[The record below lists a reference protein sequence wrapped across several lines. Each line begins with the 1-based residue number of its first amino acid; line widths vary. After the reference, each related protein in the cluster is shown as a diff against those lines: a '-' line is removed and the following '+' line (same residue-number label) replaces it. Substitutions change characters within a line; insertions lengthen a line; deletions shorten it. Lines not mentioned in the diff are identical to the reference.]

1 MRNLSAVH
9 LLNLYF
15 SSELKPTSEP
25 LTSSI
30 PFRWQQE
37 NPLIPEYSNTL
48 NRCQQLGFG
57 IVVFI
62 FFVFFYDHHLHFI
75 EQLQLF
81 ILTGTY
87 FLEKLVLPGGFN
99 GWIGG
104 FLTQFYFVPIAGAM
118 IIALLLTGVQLL
130 TNSVLRPFSHRGNIY
145 PLNFI
150 PAIVSGFILC
160 SELYPLSAITGFT
173 IALAAAVFYTG
184 IRNGKNRFAWGI
196 ILIAGTWYLAGGAY
210 ISLILIMNAYELI
223 TLKHPVTEQ
232 PVTLH
237 TALKQPVS
245 GLPEAHSTDWL
256 KIWQC
261 LIYLFLAVCIPLF
274 VRQFAIFQPVK
285 QTFFSEFYHK
295 IPDKIPLIIPVL
307 FTLPVLLILIS
318 YLIPEKLLRNRFY
331 AVLRI
336 LIGLAIGYYG
346 FVKWVDF
353 DAEEIMTY
361 DYLAKNQRWDEVI
374 SFAEKKLPQN
384 FLSLAVLN
392 LSLAKKGQLGDKMFK
407 YGQHGSGGLFLGFDK
422 EFITPMMGNEIFYHL
437 GLINASQEYAFESM
451 EVMPDMEKSVRAI
464 KRLAETNLINGNY
477 KVAEKYLKIV
487 AKTLFHRQ
495 WAVKTRKILYNEEMI
510 NKHPDYGEKRKLMVK
525 EDFFFHVEDIESVL
539 HRLLKENPENIT
551 ALEYLAA
558 YYLLNREME
567 AFVNLLP
574 VMEKMTYR
582 ELPVSWQEAFILY
595 KLVTN
600 IDPLAGSFYKISP
613 DVRSRM
619 ESYAK
624 VYLSTPDA
632 RKLLSQFYSAT
643 YWYYF
648 HYTE

>member
-1 MRNLSAVH
+1 M
-9 LLNLYF
+9 
-15 SSELKPTSEP
+15 
-25 LTSSI
+25 
-30 PFRWQQE
+30 PF
-37 NPLIPEYSNTL
+37 
-48 NRCQQLGFG
+48 
-57 IVVFI
+57 
-62 FFVFFYDHHLHFI
+62 
-75 EQLQLF
+75 
-81 ILTGTY
+81 
-87 FLEKLVLPGGFN
+87 
-99 GWIGG
+99 
-104 FLTQFYFVPIAGAM
+104 
-118 IIALLLTGVQLL
+118 
-130 TNSVLRPFSHRGNIY
+130 
-145 PLNFI
+145 
-150 PAIVSGFILC
+150 
-160 SELYPLSAITGFT
+160 
-173 IALAAAVFYTG
+173 
-184 IRNGKNRFAWGI
+184 
-196 ILIAGTWYLAGGAY
+196 
-210 ISLILIMNAYELI
+210 
-223 TLKHPVTEQ
+223 
-232 PVTLH
+232 
-237 TALKQPVS
+237 
-245 GLPEAHSTDWL
+245 
-256 KIWQC
+256 
-261 LIYLFLAVCIPLF
+261 
-274 VRQFAIFQPVK
+274 
-285 QTFFSEFYHK
+285 
-295 IPDKIPLIIPVL
+295 
-307 FTLPVLLILIS
+307 LLILIS
-318 YLIPEKLLRNRFY
+318 YLLPEGFSGSIY
-331 AVLRI
+331 SVLFQI
-336 LIGLAIGYYG
+336 VIVLAIGYYG
-346 FVKWVDF
+346 LVKWVDF

-361 DYLAKNQRWDEVI
+361 DYLARNQQWNEMI
-374 SFAEKKLPQN
+374 LFAEKKPPKN
-384 FLSLAVLN
+384 YLSLAMLN
-392 LSLAKKGQLGDKMFK
+392 LSLAKKGQLGDKMFN
-407 YGQHGSGGLFLGFDK
+407 YAQHGSDGLFLRFEK

-451 EVMPDMEKSVRAI
+451 EVMPDMEKTARSL

-567 AFVNLLP
+567 AFVNLIP
-574 VMEKMTYR
+574 AMEKIKYR

-595 KLVTN
+595 NLVTN